1 MSSSDKITPAGGK
14 QPDAKKAAGGALAP
28 VLAVVTLVLLAACN
42 VRPLYLSDP
51 ASGIASPVP
60 ELRAIVIEQPSDR
73 VEQVL
78 RNELQFL
85 FRGDGGGPDASTYN
99 LRLLTRTARNTL
111 AVELEEDLPS
121 AIFLNVTATF
131 ILSETGTERTLLTG
145 TARAGASYD
154 FSSQR
159 FANVR
164 AERDAETRAAKTVA
178 EQINARIASY
188 FAARAS

>member
-1 MSSSDKITPAGGK
+1 MWW
-14 QPDAKKAAGGALAP
+14 PDRLPRAAAALAAAA
-28 VLAVVTLVLLAACN
+28 LALGACQ
-42 VRPLYLSDP
+42 VRPLYLDQSPGRADAP
-51 ASGIASPVP
+51 SPVP
-60 ELRAIVIEQPSDR
+60 QLRAIAIDPPRDR

-78 RNELQFL
+78 RNELAFL
-85 FRGDGGGPDASTYN
+85 FRGDGGRVVDPRYR
-99 LRLLTRTARNTL
+99 LRLITTVARNTL

-131 ILSETGTERTLLTG
+131 ILSEVEPERTLLTG

-164 AERDAETRAAKTVA
+164 AERDAETRAAETVA

-188 FAARAS
+188 FAARER